1 MNISIKQKSKLRIEF
16 LLKLKNIQHNKEKEI
31 SV

>member
-16 LLKLKNIQHNKEKEI
+16 LLKLKNIQYNKEKEI
-31 SV
+31 SG